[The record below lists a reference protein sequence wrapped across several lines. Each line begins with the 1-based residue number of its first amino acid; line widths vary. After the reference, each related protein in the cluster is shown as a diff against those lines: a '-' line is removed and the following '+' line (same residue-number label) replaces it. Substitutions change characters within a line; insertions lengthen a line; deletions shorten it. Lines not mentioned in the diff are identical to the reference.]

1 MATNV
6 PIEGA
11 LLPRSIKL
19 SIDLLSCVLVAS
31 SSNVNPCASRKDR
44 TFEPITVSTFFVSTA
59 ADPFLLVA
67 ISLCPHHHRLSK
79 RTGCK
84 HFTIR
89 IHHPA
94 CGFPSPFAVSR
105 YQACSLYSQAI
116 RRSAWNSINGRQKC
130 HFY

>member
-31 SSNVNPCASRKDR
+31 SSNVNPCVSRKDR
-44 TFEPITVSTFFVSTA
+44 TFEPIIVSTFFVSTA

-79 RTGCK
+79 PTGRNILK
-84 HFTIR
+84 SQFI
-89 IHHPA
+89 IQPA
-94 CGFPSPFAVSR
+94 VFPVH
-105 YQACSLYSQAI
+105 SLFRALRRAYFI
-116 RRSAWNSINGRQKC
+116 RR
-130 HFY
+130 